1 MRKLSVSICLLIGG
15 LAVFVL
21 GSPYNSVFPTNGNQI
36 YYVALAVVFLVIS
49 VVLKRSHSLARYGP
63 AAYALFIASA
73 ALLFL
78 SAGLLNIRVGAA
90 NPMQEIALDKL
101 SQFLHVVPV
110 IIALTLVA
118 KDDLKSIFIAKGNL
132 KAGLIF
138 GGVSFLIWG
147 ILAFL
152 LQAGASGFPQVSAS
166 VILFMLI
173 FVFCNAIME
182 ELWYRAI
189 FLKRYQAVIG
199 RTAAI
204 VITSVV
210 FGASHV
216 NATYEFPGGG
226 VVFGIVVF
234 VLGVVGAYSMFKTDG
249 LIGPVLFH
257 AGYDLMIIVP
267 ILNSL

>member
-1 MRKLSVSICLLIGG
+1 
-15 LAVFVL
+15 
-21 GSPYNSVFPTNGNQI
+21 
-36 YYVALAVVFLVIS
+36 
-49 VVLKRSHSLARYGP
+49 
-63 AAYALFIASA
+63 
-73 ALLFL
+73 
-78 SAGLLNIRVGAA
+78 
-90 NPMQEIALDKL
+90 MQELALDKL

-138 GGVSFLIWG
+138 GGVSFLTWA
-147 ILAFL
+147 ILGFL
-152 LQAGASGFPQVSAS
+152 LQAGAGGFPKPSAS
-166 VILFMLI
+166 VILFMLV
-173 FVFCNAIME
+173 FVFCNALME
-182 ELWYRAI
+182 ELWFRAI
-189 FLKRYQAVIG
+189 FLRKYQAVIG
-199 RTAAI
+199 RIATV

-267 ILNSL
+267 ILNSP